1 MNYCLLIS
9 CSQRKILTA
18 GLMPAI
24 ERYDGPT
31 YRCLRKY
38 RETFGGLPDN
48 LSILIIS
55 GRYGL
60 IPANLKIDAYNQPMT
75 PRRAAHIRCS
85 MMFEL
90 QKELESID
98 EVFINIGRTYMLTLE
113 GFHWGGIRTLEATGG
128 IGLKT
133 QQMKTWLHRIAEEA
147 ETHAGKSS

>member
-1 MNYCLLIS
+1 MNYCLLVS
-9 CSQRKILTA
+9 CSQRKILA
-18 GLMPAI
+18 EGLMPAI

-55 GRYGL
+55 ARYGL
-60 IPANLKIDAYNQPMT
+60 IPADKQIDVYDAVMT

-85 MMFEL
+85 VVYHL
-90 QKELESID
+90 QKHIDGVD
-98 EVFINIGRTYMLTLE
+98 EVFINLGRTYMLTLE
-113 GFHWGGIRTLEATGG
+113 GFHSGTIRTFEATGG

-133 QQMKTWLHRIAEEA
+133 QQMKAWLHRIAEA
-147 ETHAGKSS
+147 ADAGK